1 MNVRNVRKEL
11 NVSERA
17 SNTFNFV
24 TGAAHKTFLVGI
36 GAMAMTRD
44 GLQGAVKNANGMT
57 GKLAERG
64 ETVSNKRREQVS
76 TLVKNRRSDV
86 REAAG
91 KMGTAVETAV
101 SDSSDKVL
109 TRVNIPTADNV
120 DELNKKVGSLG
131 RKIDKMR
138 KEQKDQVET
147 LAA

>member
-1 MNVRNVRKEL
+1 MNVRKEL

-24 TGAAHKTFLVGI
+24 TGAAHKTFLVGL
-36 GAMAMTRD
+36 GAVAMTRD
-44 GLQGAVKNANGMT
+44 GLQGAVKNANDMT

-64 ETVSNKRREQVS
+64 ETVSTERREKVS
-76 TLVKNRRSDV
+76 TLVQNRRSDV
-86 REAAG
+86 REVAG
-91 KMGTAVETAV
+91 KMGNKVETAV

-109 TRVNIPTADNV
+109 TRVNIPTTENV
-120 DELNKKVGSLG
+120 EELSKKVGSLN

-138 KEQKDQVET
+138 KEQKEQIET

>member
-1 MNVRNVRKEL
+1 MNVRKEL

-17 SNTFNFV
+17 SNTVNFV
-24 TGAAHKTFLVGI
+24 TGAAHKTFLVGL

-44 GLQGAVKNANGMT
+44 GLQGAVKNANDMT

-64 ETVSNKRREQVS
+64 ETVSTERRERVT
-76 TLVKNRRSDV
+76 TLVQNRRSDV
-86 REAAG
+86 RDTAG

-109 TRVNIPTADNV
+109 TTVNIPTTEDV
-120 DELNKKVGSLG
+120 EQINKKVGSLS

-138 KEQKDQVET
+138 KEQKEQIET
-147 LAA
+147 LSA